1 MYFVGYNDIE
11 SELGESISWERLD
24 NRRASRI
31 AIYTDGSID
40 DSNAELEAIKS
51 WHIEKLLKLKKALGP
66 RLQTVVKAAEPSS
79 WERPTASYARLSTK
93 RDITYKLIDL
103 FLE

>member
-24 NRRASRI
+24 NLRASRI

-51 WHIEKLLKLKKALGP
+51 WHIEKLLKLKKVLGH
-66 RLQTVVKAAEPSS
+66 RLQTVIKAAEPSS
-79 WERPTASYARLSTK
+79 
-93 RDITYKLIDL
+93 
-103 FLE
+103 